1 MSSSSISSSWI
12 SGRDTELP
20 GLHSVWPCENSLE
33 LLAGQ
38 GEQALQTPCLSIV
51 SCAELVPTLAFLR
64 DAALANGLGS
74 PYNPFLLNSIIT
86 SGSNKSVFPVLDPE
100 IGCS

>member
-1 MSSSSISSSWI
+1 MWS
-12 SGRDTELP
+12 
-20 GLHSVWPCENSLE
+20 CENSLV

-38 GEQALQTPCLSIV
+38 GEQDLQPPCLSVV
-51 SCAELVPTLAFLR
+51 SCAELVPALAFLR

-74 PYNPFLLNSIIT
+74 AHNRILLNSIIT
-86 SGSNKSVFPVLDPE
+86 SGSKKSVFPVLDPE

>member
-1 MSSSSISSSWI
+1 MWS
-12 SGRDTELP
+12 
-20 GLHSVWPCENSLE
+20 CENSLV

-38 GEQALQTPCLSIV
+38 GEQDLQTSCLSVV

-74 PYNPFLLNSIIT
+74 AHNCILLNSIIT
-86 SGSNKSVFPVLDPE
+86 SGSNKSVFPVSDPE
-100 IGCS
+100 IGCN